1 MNKKISIA
9 ASALLAPFAL
19 AAIVLISQGSD
30 TPQTPTA
37 SPSEV
42 YTWDCEIPEQKPEAI
57 TFTCADGNMYLD
69 RIEWSRWDAQGA
81 EGTGYYNANTCEPSC
96 AEGEFVNTQVEISLS
111 QPTAYQGKTFLRA
124 LVIRSSNG
132 ENLPN
137 LSQSFYEWDV
147 MEFAEMMGGL
157 K

>member
-30 TPQTPTA
+30 TPQTPSA

-42 YTWDCEIPEQKPEAI
+42 YTWDCEYPAQKPEAI

-69 RIEWSRWDAQGA
+69 RIDWSQWDQQGA
-81 EGTGYYNANTCEPSC
+81 KGTGYYNANTCEPSC
-96 AEGEFVNTQVEISLS
+96 AEGEMVDIKVTINLS
-111 QPTAYQGKTFLRA
+111 HPTEYQGKTFLRT
-124 LVIRSSNG
+124 LVIRSLNG
-132 ENLPN
+132 ENLLN
-137 LSQSFYEWDV
+137 LRESFYEWDV
-147 MEFAEMMGGL
+147 MEFVEMMGNG
-157 K
+157 

>member
-37 SPSEV
+37 NPSEV
-42 YTWDCEIPEQKPEAI
+42 YTWDCEIPAQKPEAI
-57 TFTCADGNMYLD
+57 TFTCADGNMYVD
-69 RIEWSRWDAQGA
+69 RIDWSHWDAQSA
-81 EGTGYYNANTCEPSC
+81 EGTGYFNANTCEPNC
-96 AEGEFVNTQVEISLS
+96 AEGEFVNAKVKINLS
-111 QPTAYQGKTFLRA
+111 QPTEYQGKTFLRT
-124 LVIRSSNG
+124 LVIRSISG

-137 LSQSFYEWDV
+137 LSQNFYEWDV
-147 MEFAEMMGGL
+147 MEFAEMMGSL
-157 K
+157 